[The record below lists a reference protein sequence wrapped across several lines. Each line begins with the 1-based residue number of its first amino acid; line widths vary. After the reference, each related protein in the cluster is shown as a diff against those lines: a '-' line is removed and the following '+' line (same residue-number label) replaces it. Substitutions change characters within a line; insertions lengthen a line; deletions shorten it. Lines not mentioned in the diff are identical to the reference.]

1 MLAGAYWIPRGL
13 QANADSH
20 LALSFAL
27 VEHHTARI
35 DPYAAQLLDKAV
47 YCGRGIDVATC
58 RHSYTDKAPGI
69 SLWVAA
75 VYAVIRPALPASMI
89 PTGPK
94 ADRFLLRWLLTL
106 LCITAPAAAFAATL
120 WRFYRRFAERGTALL
135 LTIGYAFGTM
145 ALPFSILLFSHA
157 ISAALLFW
165 AFMLLYRPRRAS
177 EAERVQDQVALVSPP
192 DRGRMVA
199 PGRPRSGGIT
209 RTGRVSEPVKTS
221 LGWAPAVLAGIL
233 VGYAIGCEYPT
244 VIIGFLLGLY
254 AAWPRKRLVLSQ
266 PALIPA
272 TELQPQSAKR
282 YHTTA
287 VGGEQAMWPQEG
299 QPLPIRQAVL
309 YALGVLVG
317 FTPAIIYNQ
326 VVFGTPFAGGYTH
339 LTDPYYAHGMAR
351 GILGVGLPQ
360 WSAIWGTTFDPY
372 RGLFILSPWLLLAAP
387 GLRAMARQGLAREA
401 WLCGVISGAYF
412 LFQAGYA
419 FWDGGASVGP
429 RQFLPALPFLTFP
442 VLFAIADPRVR
453 KVCQYLIAFSVG
465 QLLLVVATNP
475 LYGDPRYV
483 ANVRVPFLNQTLPDL
498 AAGRLQ
504 NNWGMIFALP
514 SYLSLLPLAVC
525 VWWAARRLRAR
536 LDG

>member
-1 MLAGAYWIPRGL
+1 MSTRAARGSVGRVLFWLVMLAGAYWIPRGL
-13 QANADSH
+13 QSNADSH
-20 LALSFAL
+20 LALSYAL

-35 DPYAAQLLDKAV
+35 DPYAAHLLDKAV
-47 YCGRGIDVATC
+47 YCGGGTDIATC

-75 VYAVIRPALPASMI
+75 VYAVIRPGLPVSMM

-120 WRFYRRFAERGTALL
+120 WRFYRRFADRGAALL
-135 LTIGYAFGTM
+135 LAIGYAFGTM

-157 ISAALLFW
+157 VSAALLFW
-165 AFMLLYRPRRAS
+165 AFMLLYRPRRAPEPEPG
-177 EAERVQDQVALVSPP
+177 EAWMD
-192 DRGRMVA
+192 
-199 PGRPRSGGIT
+199 
-209 RTGRVSEPVKTS
+209 
-221 LGWAPAVLAGIL
+221 WAPVVLAGIL

-254 AAWPRKRLVLSQ
+254 VAWPR
-266 PALIPA
+266 
-272 TELQPQSAKR
+272 
-282 YHTTA
+282 
-287 VGGEQAMWPQEG
+287 GG
-299 QPLPIRQAVL
+299 QPLPLKQAGL
-309 YALGVLVG
+309 YTLGVLVG
-317 FTPAIIYNQ
+317 FAPAIIYNQ

-339 LTDPYYAHGMAR
+339 LTDPYYARGMAR

-360 WSAIWGTTFDPY
+360 WNAIWGTTFDPY

-387 GLRAMARQGLAREA
+387 GLRTMARRGLAREA
-401 WLCGVISGAYF
+401 WFCAAVSGAYF

-442 VLFAIADPRVR
+442 VLFALAEPRVR
-453 KVCQYLIAFSVG
+453 KVCRYLIVFSVV
-465 QLLLVVATNP
+465 QLFLVVATNP

-483 ANVRVPFLNQTLPDL
+483 ANVRIPFLNQTLPDL

-504 NNWGMIFALP
+504 NNWGMVLALP
-514 SYLSLLPLAVC
+514 SYLSLLPLALC
-525 VWWAARRLRAR
+525 LWWAARRLRAR
-536 LDG
+536 IGG

>member
-1 MLAGAYWIPRGL
+1 Y
-13 QANADSH
+13 
-20 LALSFAL
+20 AL

-47 YCGRGIDVATC
+47 YCGKGTEVAAC

-75 VYAVIRPALPASMI
+75 VYAVLRPMLPGSMM

-106 LCITAPAAAFAATL
+106 LCITAPSAAFAATL
-120 WRFYRRFAERGTALL
+120 WRFYRRFAERGAALL

-165 AFMLLYRPRRAS
+165 AFMLLYRSRGAP
-177 EAERVQDQVALVSPP
+177 EAELAHDRAALVAPP
-192 DRGRMVA
+192 DRS
-199 PGRPRSGGIT
+199 RPRATTRPQSGGIK
-209 RTGRVSEPVKTS
+209 RTGRGSAVGASSGYAPV
-221 LGWAPAVLAGIL
+221 VLAGIL
-233 VGYAIGCEYPT
+233 AGYAIGCEYPT
-244 VIIGFLLGLY
+244 AIIGFLLGLY
-254 AAWPRKRLVLSQ
+254 V
-266 PALIPA
+266 
-272 TELQPQSAKR
+272 T
-282 YHTTA
+282 
-287 VGGEQAMWPQEG
+287 WPQGG
-299 QPLPIRQAVL
+299 QPLPIRRAAF

-317 FTPAIIYNQ
+317 FAPAIIYNM

-360 WSAIWGTTFDPY
+360 WNAIWGTTFDPY

-387 GLRAMARQGLAREA
+387 GLRAMTKRGLTREA
-401 WLCGVISGAYF
+401 WLCGAISVIYF

-453 KVCQYLIAFSVG
+453 RVCRYLIVFSVV
-465 QLLLVVATNP
+465 QLFLV
-475 LYGDPRYV
+475 
-483 ANVRVPFLNQTLPDL
+483 
-498 AAGRLQ
+498 
-504 NNWGMIFALP
+504 
-514 SYLSLLPLAVC
+514 
-525 VWWAARRLRAR
+525 
-536 LDG
+536 